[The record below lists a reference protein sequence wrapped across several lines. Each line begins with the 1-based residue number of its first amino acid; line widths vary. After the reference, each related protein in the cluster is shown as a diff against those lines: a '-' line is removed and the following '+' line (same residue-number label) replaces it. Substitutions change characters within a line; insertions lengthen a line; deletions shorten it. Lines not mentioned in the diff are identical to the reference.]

1 MACAVRA
8 SAAFAHAYSPCVRVS
23 SQRYVVPSDSNF
35 NANRFFVK
43 PQYSV
48 CGNENAILGET

>member
-23 SQRYVVPSDSNF
+23 SQRYVVSSDSNF
-35 NANRFFVK
+35 NVKRFFVLILWET
-43 PQYSV
+43 
-48 CGNENAILGET
+48 GNENAILGET